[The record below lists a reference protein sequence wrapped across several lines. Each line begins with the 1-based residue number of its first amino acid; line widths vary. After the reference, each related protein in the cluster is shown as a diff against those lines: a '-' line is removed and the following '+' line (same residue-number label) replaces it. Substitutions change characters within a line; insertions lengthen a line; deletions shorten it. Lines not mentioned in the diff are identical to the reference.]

1 MGYLIA
7 FIAMV
12 LVMAVMMPKPNIEN
26 ARAAKLGDF
35 QFPRSKY
42 GDAAPM
48 LWGTVRQKSPVV
60 AWYGDFTPVPISEKI
75 KTGLFGSKSVI
86 TGYKNI
92 IGIDCVLCLGP
103 DVKLRK
109 IWADIHEVWAG
120 NISGGDVAVY
130 LPELFGGDK
139 SGGGLS
145 GTFTFYD
152 GGFSPAQSPYLVSKI
167 GPNVPAYN
175 GLCRV
180 LFKSFYIGTST
191 TPKAFSFELS
201 RITSGLHATYSK
213 MPNGLDVNPMEII
226 YDAFTQKWGGFGNSP
241 DVLDLPSL
249 IACAQTLYSEGLGMS
264 IMVQS
269 AITGKDIVEEVVR
282 VADAII
288 YQDPAT
294 AKIVAKLLR
303 QDYVVAD
310 LLILDESSISSLK
323 NFSKTT
329 WDSTINQCRVTFKNR
344 ENLYDD
350 SVAIAQDFANINFQQ
365 RVKSIEINVPGC
377 SVPSVASQLATRQL
391 SILSSPIY
399 KCDIVVNRKAQ
410 ALRPGAVFKLNW
422 GPFGI
427 TNMIMRVVSID
438 FGDLTSNE
446 ISITCI
452 QDRFASSLVTF
463 ASPEGSAWS
472 PISTAASDVITRTLF
487 TAPAFL
493 AANVSTD
500 SVSDFDNNGRLYVA
514 AVGPSGA
521 SVSYDAMY
529 SDDNFVTDPNLSI
542 NDGAYNG
549 GGLLLNAYSS
559 SVASVSRHDTSSTLV
574 VTGMS
579 AGAIAGLNNYSTL
592 DKARDGSAL
601 LMIVSELFVYVGY
614 IDNGGG
620 QVTFP
625 NVYRSVLD
633 TAPEDH
639 AAGDR
644 VWVIRSADGLIQGL
658 MPTGTTGYVKLLD
671 NTTSSSLNISSSTTF
686 SATVTNRAGLPLPP
700 QYLTL
705 NGSRTPPAS
714 SANSVS
720 VSWRNR
726 SREDT
731 TLRVYDDAVSTREP
745 GTSTVVRWRVGAG
758 AYSEEITTLDT
769 ASLNVAGKS
778 GLLEVII
785 FSRITSSGKE
795 SAESDTLTMTLS

>member
-1 MGYLIA
+1 
-7 FIAMV
+7 
-12 LVMAVMMPKPNIEN
+12 
-26 ARAAKLGDF
+26 
-35 QFPRSKY
+35 
-42 GDAAPM
+42 
-48 LWGTVRQKSPVV
+48 
-60 AWYGDFTPVPISEKI
+60 
-75 KTGLFGSKSVI
+75 
-86 TGYKNI
+86 
-92 IGIDCVLCLGP
+92 
-103 DVKLRK
+103 
-109 IWADIHEVWAG
+109 
-120 NISGGDVAVY
+120 
-130 LPELFGGDK
+130 
-139 SGGGLS
+139 
-145 GTFTFYD
+145 
-152 GGFSPAQSPYLVSKI
+152 
-167 GPNVPAYN
+167 
-175 GLCRV
+175 
-180 LFKSFYIGTST
+180 
-191 TPKAFSFELS
+191 
-201 RITSGLHATYSK
+201 
-213 MPNGLDVNPMEII
+213 
-226 YDAFTQKWGGFGNSP
+226 
-241 DVLDLPSL
+241 VLDLPSL
-249 IACAQTLYSEGLGMS
+249 IACAQTLYNEGLGMS
-264 IMVQS
+264 ILVQS
-269 AITGKDIVEEVVR
+269 AITGKDLVEEVVR

-329 WDSTINQCRVTFKNR
+329 WESTINQCRVTFKNR
-344 ENLYDD
+344 DNFYDD

-452 QDRFASSLVTF
+452 QDRFASSFVTF
-463 ASPEGSAWS
+463 ASPEGSSWS
-472 PISTAASDVITRTLF
+472 PISTSASDVITRTIF
-487 TAPAFL
+487 TPPAFL
-493 AANVSTD
+493 SANAATD

-529 SDDNFVTDPNLSI
+529 SNDNFVTDPDLSI

-549 GGLLLNAYSS
+549 GGVLLNAYGS

-579 AGAIAGLNNYSTL
+579 AGAIAGLSNYTTL

-601 LMIVSELFVYVGY
+601 LMIWSELFVYVGY
-614 IDNGGG
+614 VDNGGG
-620 QVTFP
+620 QVTF
-625 NVYRSVLD
+625 NDVYRSVLD
-633 TAPEDH
+633 TAPASH

-644 VWVIRSADGLIQGL
+644 VWVIRSSDGIMQGLI
-658 MPTGTTGYVKLLD
+658 PTGTTGYVKLLD
-671 NTTSSSLNISSSTTF
+671 NTTS

-769 ASLNVAGKS
+769 ESLNVSGKS

-785 FSRITSSGKE
+785 FSRIISSGKE